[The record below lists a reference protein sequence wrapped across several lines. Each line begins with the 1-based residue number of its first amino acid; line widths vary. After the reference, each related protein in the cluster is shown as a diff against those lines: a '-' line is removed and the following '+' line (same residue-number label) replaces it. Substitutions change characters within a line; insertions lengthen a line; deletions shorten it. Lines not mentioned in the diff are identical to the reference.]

1 MSIIDCSVTVD
12 DMGKGREGGV
22 IDDALLSV
30 TITTVGKNVFS
41 EKEEAY
47 SITHSATL
55 QEM

>member
-12 DMGKGREGGV
+12 DMGKGGA
-22 IDDALLSV
+22 IDVALLSV

-47 SITHSATL
+47 SIIHSATL